1 MMHKPFDIT
10 MKTLMGYDPIAW
22 LKLFGID
29 PDGPVSVVNTEVSTV
44 KSDVDKVYKIDGP
57 DPRLIHIENQSTPG
71 DKTIER
77 MFRSNV
83 LIGGDA
89 ELPVLSILNLL
100 RPSADSELFSGEYLR
115 TVNGF
120 GPVTIFYYPVV
131 RLWKLDAEAILNGP
145 PAVLPIATLANVPD
159 ETVPNVLRRIDER
172 MIHET
177 DSSTAST
184 IMVASLLLA
193 GLRIERERI
202 VDLMRRLASM
212 NLLQESSFYQLLL
225 EEGEEKGLQ
234 KGREEGLQKGIN
246 AAREMLLGIGEKL
259 FGPPDTATRT
269 VIESISDLERLKR
282 MGLRA
287 LSAKGWND
295 LLAEK

>member
-10 MKTLMGYDPIAW
+10 MKRLMGYDPIAW
-22 LKLFGID
+22 LRLFGID
-29 PDGPVSVVNTEVSTV
+29 PDGPVSVVDTEVSTV
-44 KSDVDKVYKIDGP
+44 KSDVDKVYKINGP
-57 DPRLIHIENQSTPG
+57 EPRLIHIENQSTPG

-115 TVNGF
+115 MVNGF
-120 GPVTIFYYPVV
+120 GPVTVFYYPVV
-131 RLWKLDAEAILNGP
+131 RLWRLDAEAILNGP
-145 PAVLPIATLANVPD
+145 PAVLPIATLAIVPD

-193 GLRIERERI
+193 GLRIEREQI
-202 VDLMRRLASM
+202 VDLMRRLSSM

-234 KGREEGLQKGIN
+234 KGREEGLN
-246 AAREMLLGIGEKL
+246 ASREMLLGIGEKL

-269 VIESISDLERLKR
+269 VIESIGDLERLKR